1 MGVHTYQLA
10 MNHMGDLVCSDDDD
24 DVDALRHEPS
34 SSAAQVPAD
43 FKLDFVPSDS
53 PGDPAA
59 RDRAHSPLR
68 APEGDVLFRDLG
80 RRQLAG
86 DGGLEGQRLGH
97 QCEDAGETTQ
107 NVSAQRSRTKRF
119 L

>member
-1 MGVHTYQLA
+1 MMMIMLFVMSLPAQQLSFV
-10 MNHMGDLVCSDDDD
+10 LTLS
-24 DVDALRHEPS
+24 
-34 SSAAQVPAD
+34 D
-43 FKLDFVPSDS
+43 FKMDFVPSDS
-53 PGDPAA
+53 RGDPA

-68 APEGDVLFRDLG
+68 APDGAVLLRDLG
-80 RRQLAG
+80 RRRLAG

-97 QCEDAGETTQ
+97 QSEDAGETTQ

>member
-10 MNHMGDLVCSDDDD
+10 MNHMGDLVRSDHDDDD
-24 DVDALRHEPS
+24 ALHHEPS
-34 SSAAQVPAD
+34 SSTAQVPANY
-43 FKLDFVPSDS
+43 KLDFAPSDS

-59 RDRAHSPLR
+59 RDCAHSPLR
-68 APEGDVLFRDLG
+68 APEGDVLLRDLG
-80 RRQLAG
+80 RRRLAG

-107 NVSAQRSRTKRF
+107 NISAQRSRTKRF